1 MLIFLLITKTISYW
15 NLLLQ
20 LLSIQYGHQDGR
32 QNYNDCCLPLL
43 IRLLLTLLDDTAH
56 LSQTGTGNV
65 AFTHTARHHRNV
77 VRVCGTQLCINV
89 LLKKIYIIYQ
99 KLPGGHNRVLYVRKC
114 KSIKR
119 TQSRYES
126 KYLCIVVFIFT
137 DLQWLCM
144 PQWYCF

>member
-1 MLIFLLITKTISYW
+1 MKVKFYRTVQNTTYYTYRKLNTSRDT
-15 NLLLQ
+15 
-20 LLSIQYGHQDGR
+20 LSSRDPCWR
-32 QNYNDCCLPLL
+32 Q
-43 IRLLLTLLDDTAH
+43 RLLTLLDDTAH

-65 AFTHTARHHRNV
+65 TFPHTARHHRNV

-137 DLQWLCM
+137 DLQ
-144 PQWYCF
+144 